1 MHPRLSVHTV
11 GFGARPV
18 RELVD
23 SLVAQGIRR
32 IGVPVTQ
39 LERGGLRANAA
50 ALRSAGIEVLDV
62 VLPTAF
68 TLAEPVHWPGERAR
82 LRGCVEVTAAVGARL
97 LYLTTGPAG
106 PLTWDEA
113 AARFA
118 AAVAPVLAD
127 ARAAGVTLAV
137 ENTTPLRADLGFV
150 HRLTDV
156 IDAAALAGIAV
167 CADLFAAWTDRDL
180 RAAIAAGVEESGS
193 GLFGSGLSGSGESGV
208 GQFGAGQS
216 GSGLFGSGLS
226 GSGESGAG
234 QFRAGQL
241 GAGSFEAGRFALVQV
256 ADFVLGTLQTP
267 DRAVPGDGDIPIQR
281 QLRWLAEAGYTGPIE
296 VELLGPRITA
306 EGPAQAA
313 ARAVRILSSWL

>member
-113 AARFA
+113 AVRFA

-180 RAAIAAGVEESGS
+180 RAAIAAGVEE
-193 GLFGSGLSGSGESGV
+193 
-208 GQFGAGQS
+208 S